1 MAASKTALY
10 DKIFFA
16 RQPIL
21 QEDKSVWGYE
31 LLFRNSSSATKAD
44 ITDDYKATLNVAA
57 NSCSTPGQDVP
68 PNVKLIINF
77 SHKSIL
83 EKIPYA
89 LPAKNTIV
97 QISET
102 IPPTPNLLAALQE
115 LSKNGYGIAI
125 NDYEGR
131 PQGEIL
137 IDYAD
142 AVIVDVL
149 TANTE
154 SLKRTSRTCDG
165 KKVIMIAKRVEDLQK
180 YEIARKVGFDLFQG
194 YYFKKPEN
202 IGSRRL
208 NSGEIARLKLY
219 KLIENDNPNFDELA
233 EILQADVSISYRL
246 LNLLN
251 SPIFGFSQKIK
262 SVKQAIV
269 LAGWRLLKNWLRV
282 VILTDL
288 TPPRKSSELPLSSA
302 QRAKFLELTT
312 RAFQIKKEDPETMFL
327 LGLFSLL
334 EPMFDLP
341 MARVV
346 KYLPL
351 DQEIQSALCGER
363 NRYSD
368 WLDLAILF
376 EDAQWDILDR
386 HINEMGFDPLII
398 SRCYYLSMRWAN
410 AFFHNPAEA
419 SLNEKPV

>member
-1 MAASKTALY
+1 MARNTTALY

-21 QEDKSVWGYE
+21 KEDSSIWGYE
-31 LLFRNSSSATKAD
+31 LLFRNSSAATKAD

-57 NSCSTPGQDVP
+57 NSCAIPGQPVQP
-68 PNVKLIINF
+68 GVKLVINF

-89 LPAKNTIV
+89 LPSQNTVV

-115 LSKNGYGIAI
+115 LSNDGYYIAI
-125 NDYEGR
+125 NDYEVR

-142 AVIVDVL
+142 AVFVDVL

-154 SLKRTSRTCDG
+154 SLKRAHKSCEG
-165 KKVIMIAKRVEDLQK
+165 KKVQLIAKRVEDSEK
-180 YEIARKVGFDLFQG
+180 YELAKRVGFKLFQG
-194 YYFKKPEN
+194 YFFKKPEN
-202 IGSRRL
+202 IGNRRL
-208 NSGEIARLKLY
+208 NSNEIARLKLY
-219 KLIENDNPNFDELA
+219 RLIENDMPDFDDLA
-233 EILQADVSISYRL
+233 EAIQADVSLTYRL
-246 LNLLN
+246 LTLLN

-269 LAGWRLLKNWLRV
+269 LAGWKLLKNWLRV
-282 VILTDL
+282 IILTDL
-288 TPPRKSSELPLSSA
+288 TPPQKSSELPLNSA
-302 QRAKFLELTT
+302 QRAKFLELTA
-312 RAFQIKKEDPETMFL
+312 RAYNNRNIDPETMFL

-341 MARVV
+341 MASVI

-363 NRYSD
+363 NIYTD
-368 WLDLAILF
+368 WLDMAILF
-376 EDAQWDILDR
+376 ETAQWDVLER
-386 HINEMGFDPLII
+386 HLGELGFDPLIV

-419 SLNEKPV
+419 S

>member
-1 MAASKTALY
+1 MADKKQALY

-21 QEDKSVWGYE
+21 QVDNSVWGYE
-31 LLFRNSSSATKAD
+31 LLFRNSSSATRAD

-57 NSCSTPGQDVP
+57 GSCSTPGKEVP
-68 PNVKLIINF
+68 PGVKLVINF

-83 EKIPYA
+83 EKVPYA
-89 LPAKNTIV
+89 LPSKNTVV

-115 LSKNGYGIAI
+115 LSGDGYTIAL
-125 NDYEGR
+125 DDFEGR

-142 AVIVDVL
+142 AAIVDVL
-149 TANTE
+149 PANTE
-154 SLKRTSRTCDG
+154 SLKRTRQSCEG
-165 KKVIMIAKRVEDLQK
+165 KKVKLIAKRVEDIKK
-180 YEIARKVGFDLFQG
+180 YEIARKVGFDLYQG
-194 YYFKKPEN
+194 YFFKKPEN
-202 IGSRRL
+202 IGSRKL

-219 KLIENDNPNFDELA
+219 KLIEQETPDFDELA
-233 EILQADVSISYRL
+233 EALQADVSSSYRL
-246 LNLLN
+246 LTLLN
-251 SPIFGFSQKIK
+251 SPVFGFSQKIK

-269 LAGWRLLKNWLRV
+269 LAGWKLLKNWLRV

-288 TPPRKSSELPLSSA
+288 TPARKTSELPLNSA

-312 RAFQIKKEDPETMFL
+312 RAFKAKAAPPETMFL

-341 MARVV
+341 MASVV
-346 KYLPL
+346 KHLPL
-351 DQEIQSALCGER
+351 DQDLQSALCGER
-363 NRYSD
+363 NHYSD
-368 WLDLAILF
+368 WLDMAVLF
-376 EDAQWDILDR
+376 EEAQWDMLDK
-386 HINEMGFDPLII
+386 HLNEMGLDPLLV

-410 AFFHNPAEA
+410 AFFNNPAE
-419 SLNEKPV
+419 SS